1 MSHTQKIIGN
11 NNEARQTIN
20 QGSRT
25 NNFNGQV
32 GTVIGD
38 GNVGSVSNPQYN
50 YHEGNRSNIY
60 QGPVGTVI
68 GDANAGTVTNP
79 QCNKQKEDKGL
90 YILDNF

>member
-1 MSHTQKIIGN
+1 MSHTQRIIGN

-50 YHEGNRSNIY
+50 YREGNRNNTF
-60 QGPVGTVI
+60 QGPVGTVF
-68 GDANAGTVTNP
+68 GDGNAGTVTNP
-79 QCNKQKEDKGL
+79 QYNKQKVDKGL
-90 YILDNF
+90 YILDIF

>member
-1 MSHTQKIIGN
+1 MSHTQRIIGN
-11 NNEARQTIN
+11 NNEARQTVN

-79 QCNKQKEDKGL
+79 QYNKQKVEKGL
-90 YILDNF
+90 YILDIF

>member
-1 MSHTQKIIGN
+1 MSYTQKIKGN
-11 NNEARQTIN
+11 NNQARLAIN

-79 QCNKQKEDKGL
+79 QYNKQKVDKGL
-90 YILDNF
+90 YILDIF

>member
-1 MSHTQKIIGN
+1 MQIVCSFHLLDVKVLVRMSHTQRIIGN

-50 YHEGNRSNIY
+50 
-60 QGPVGTVI
+60 
-68 GDANAGTVTNP
+68 
-79 QCNKQKEDKGL
+79 KQKVDKGL
-90 YILDNF
+90 YILDIF

>member
-1 MSHTQKIIGN
+1 MSYTQKIEGN
-11 NNEARQTIN
+11 NNQASQTIN

-79 QCNKQKEDKGL
+79 QYNKQKVDKGL
-90 YILDNF
+90 YILDIF